1 MPARPAREW
10 WKDVA
15 NIKKLRDGGQARDSA
30 TEE

>member
-15 NIKKLRDGGQARDSA
+15 NIKKLRESSAREARD
-30 TEE
+30 EG